1 MNESSPLSPEHV
13 TLVDTNV
20 FISTGNPG
28 KPKYR
33 RFRRVVRRA
42 GVTLLVPARVEEE
55 IEQGG
60 VTPALNQAREEGWAK
75 IVDAP
80 IVSQGRATT
89 AQDIMRRAIA
99 SKSAEKD
106 EHDVEKADPVFAGL
120 AIEYLLDKKRPDNV
134 TIITADRIAQKS
146 IEIAVSS
153 LGYDD
158 QVSIISL
165 WDIIDFEDNDFTII

>member
-1 MNESSPLSPEHV
+1 MNDSPPLSSEHV
-13 TLVDTNV
+13 TLADTNV

-28 KPKYR
+28 KPKFR

-42 GVTLLVPARVEEE
+42 GVTLLISVRVAEE

-60 VTPALNQAREEGWAK
+60 VTPALNHAREEGWAK
-75 IVDAP
+75 VVDAP
-80 IVSQGRATT
+80 TVSHGKATT
-89 AQDIMRRAIA
+89 AQDIMRRSIA

-120 AIEYLLDKKRPDNV
+120 AVEYLLNEEMPDNV
-134 TIITADRIAQKS
+134 TIITGDRIARTS
-146 IEIAVSS
+146 IETAMAS

-158 QVSIISL
+158 QLTSSSA
-165 WDIIDFEDNDFTII
+165 